1 MMIVNVNDIK
11 ILHPPCTKNWKLN
24 EKYIPQILSDL
35 QSKETTASPLIDFSV
50 IHALV
55 QDLLDGKPIKF
66 KFFIIPDWPCAE
78 WYKILHDKI
87 IAEAVRLPEEEDLFI
102 QPGKNL
108 NCSMGKFP
116 WSHWIFELREDR
128 R

>member
-1 MMIVNVNDIK
+1 MIVNLNDIK

-35 QSKETTASPLIDFSV
+35 QSKETTASPLIDFLA

-78 WYKILHDKI
+78 WYSIRSYMTRLLPKLSGTRRKRTYLFSPEKI
-87 IAEAVRLPEEEDLFI
+87 
-102 QPGKNL
+102 
-108 NCSMGKFP
+108 
-116 WSHWIFELREDR
+116 
-128 R
+128 